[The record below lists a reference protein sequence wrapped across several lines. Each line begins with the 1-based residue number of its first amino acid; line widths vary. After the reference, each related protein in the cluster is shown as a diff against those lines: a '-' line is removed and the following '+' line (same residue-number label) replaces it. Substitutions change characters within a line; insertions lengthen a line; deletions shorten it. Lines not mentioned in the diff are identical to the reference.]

1 MEGLIMYE
9 LTIIIPV
16 KNDNR
21 VIDCVPKIIS
31 TFQDNNLNN
40 YEVLIIHD
48 DDKSYDLESLDTQ
61 LNSKSIIRE
70 IKNEGKFGKGGS
82 VKFGLTISNSD
93 TVCIIDCDQAVDI
106 NDVAEQ
112 CKNYS
117 GGYLLYGVRVFGPGI
132 RKFRRMLGLVQ
143 LFLANSITLKKFIQ
157 DTQCPFKIMDRQI
170 ADSIE
175 NTLTVA
181 GGMYDVQIFRI
192 AELLDIPLLPFP
204 VCWQDAEGSVL
215 NISKNLVGDFVDL
228 FKIKLFTRK
237 KNEFSQL

>member
-1 MEGLIMYE
+1 MSE

-21 VIDCVPKIIS
+21 VVDCVPKIIS
-31 TFQDNNLNN
+31 TFHDNNLNS
-40 YEVLIIHD
+40 YEILIIHD
-48 DDKSYDLESLDTQ
+48 DDKSYDLDSLDAH
-61 LNSKSIIRE
+61 LNSKSVIKE

-82 VKFGLTISNSD
+82 VKFGLTLSNSEI
-93 TVCIIDCDQAVDI
+93 VCIIDCDQAVDI

-112 CKNYS
+112 CKSYS

-132 RKFRRMLGLVQ
+132 LKFRRMLGLVQ
-143 LFLANSITLKKFIQ
+143 LFLANTISLKKFIQ
-157 DTQCPFKIMDRQI
+157 DTQCPFKIMDRKI
-170 ADSIE
+170 ADSLE
-175 NTLTVA
+175 NKLTVA

-192 AELLDIPLLPFP
+192 AELLDIPLIPFP
-204 VCWQDAEGSVL
+204 VVWQDAEGSVL

-237 KNEFSQL
+237 R